1 MSSASSG
8 KPGGPAS
15 DPFAPAAQPTVNCP
29 KCGTAVRQ
37 VARFCPRCHSTMR
50 YQCPS
55 CGNEQRHGGTCEK
68 CGIDFLKYI
77 GAVVAAKQ
85 AEADAIHEKLERRS
99 TLLKNILWT
108 PFTFGIPVLRSFFVK
123 KDRVNR

>member
-15 DPFAPAAQPTVNCP
+15 DTFAPAPQPTVNCP
-29 KCGTAVRQ
+29 KCGSQVRQ
-37 VARFCPRCHSTMR
+37 VARFCPRCHATLR
-50 YQCPS
+50 FQCPS
-55 CGNEQRHGGTCEK
+55 CAHEQRHGGTCDK

-85 AEADAIHEKLERRS
+85 AEADVLHEKLERRS

-108 PFTFGIPVLRSFFVK
+108 PFTFGIPMLRSFFVK
-123 KDRVNR
+123 QDREKK